1 MKALGGILL
10 VVGWLCVA
18 LAFVSGLGVGIYSL
32 GVLNLAFGASA
43 WAGFVIWLKMIVG
56 GFLSLIVGF
65 VLAAIGK

>member
-43 WAGFVIWLKMIVG
+43 WAGFVVWMKCSFG
-56 GFLSLIVGF
+56 GIASFI
-65 VLAAIGK
+65 IGGILLVNAK

>member
-43 WAGFVIWLKMIVG
+43 WAGFVVWLKMIVG
-56 GFLSLIVGF
+56 GFASLIVGF
-65 VLAAIGK
+65 VLAAVGK

>member
-32 GVLNLAFGASA
+32 GVLNLAFGVSA
-43 WAGFVIWLKMIVG
+43 WAGFVVWLKMIVG
-56 GFLSLIVGF
+56 GFASLIVGF

>member
-1 MKALGGILL
+1 MKALGGVLL

-43 WAGFVIWLKMIVG
+43 WVGFVVWLKMIVG
-56 GFLSLIVGF
+56 GFASLIVGF
-65 VLAAIGK
+65 VLAAVGK

>member
-1 MKALGGILL
+1 MKAFGGILL

-43 WAGFVIWLKMIVG
+43 WAGFVIWMKMFIG
-56 GFLSLIVGF
+56 GIASLIVGL
-65 VLAAIGK
+65 VLAAFSD

>member
-18 LAFVSGLGVGIYSL
+18 LAFVSGLGAGLYSL

-43 WAGFVIWLKMIVG
+43 WAGFVVWLKMIVG
-56 GFLSLIVGF
+56 GFASLIAGF

>member
-10 VVGWLCVA
+10 VLGWLCLA

-43 WAGFVIWLKMIVG
+43 WAGFVVWLKMIVG
-56 GFLSLIVGF
+56 GFASLIVGF
-65 VLAAIGK
+65 VLAAVGK

>member
-1 MKALGGILL
+1 MKALGGVLMVI
-10 VVGWLCVA
+10 GWLCVA

-43 WAGFVIWLKMIVG
+43 WAGFVVWLKMIVG
-56 GFLSLIVGF
+56 GIVSLIVGF

>member
-10 VVGWLCVA
+10 VIGWLCVA

-43 WAGFVIWLKMIVG
+43 WAGFVVWLKMIVG
-56 GFLSLIVGF
+56 GFASLIVGF

>member
-43 WAGFVIWLKMIVG
+43 WAGFVVWLKMIVG
-56 GFLSLIVGF
+56 GFASLIVGF

>member
-1 MKALGGILL
+1 MKALGGVLL

-43 WAGFVIWLKMIVG
+43 WAGFVVWLKMIAG
-56 GFLSLIVGF
+56 GFASLIVGF
-65 VLAAIGK
+65 VLAAFSN

>member
-1 MKALGGILL
+1 MKALGGVLL

-43 WAGFVIWLKMIVG
+43 WAGFVVWLKMIVG
-56 GFLSLIVGF
+56 GFASLIVGF

>member
-32 GVLNLAFGASA
+32 GVLNLAFGAAA
-43 WAGFVIWLKMIVG
+43 WTGFVVWMKCFFG
-56 GFLSLIVGF
+56 GIASFI
-65 VLAAIGK
+65 IGGILLVNAK